1 MADEIEKVEEGT
13 ETTPEVEE
21 GTETTPEVEE
31 ADEGENAAE

>member
-21 GTETTPEVEE
+21 
-31 ADEGENAAE
+31 ANEGENAAE